1 MHDGSSCIA
10 LFVKPPVPGRV
21 KTRLARAIGNDAAC
35 TLYSALVDR
44 VLANIAASGVP
55 LVIFH
60 DGDDTDHLPVAWQ
73 EAAISCI
80 PQQGVDLGQRM
91 AHAFSRLFSDGIE
104 QAVLIGSDI
113 PGLDAAYLHN
123 AFKLLAGYDLVI
135 GPAIDGGYCLIG
147 FHSATFTPALFQQI
161 PWSTGQVLELTLSA
175 AEAARLSVGLLPPL
189 RDIDTVDDLRALV
202 AQGLLPEELILLT

>member
-1 MHDGSSCIA
+1 MPGGSSCIA

-21 KTRLARAIGNDAAC
+21 KTRLARAIGNDAASA
-35 TLYSALVDR
+35 LYSALVCR
-44 VLANIAASGVP
+44 VIANIAASGVP

-60 DGDDTDHLPVAWQ
+60 DGDDGGHLPVAWQ
-73 EAAISCI
+73 KAAHSCI
-80 PQQGVDLGQRM
+80 LQQGIDLGQRM

-113 PGLDAAYLHN
+113 PGLDTEYLCN
-123 AFKLLAGYDLVI
+123 AFVSLATHDLVI

-161 PWSTGQVLELTLSA
+161 PWSTGQVLKLTLA
-175 AEAARLSVGLLPPL
+175 TAEAIGLSTGMLPPL
-189 RDIDTVDDLRALV
+189 RDLDTVDDLHALV
-202 AQGLLPEELILLT
+202 AGGLLPEQCTNW